1 MITLTISIRIG
12 DGVYYPVD
20 QALIQ
25 EAGSELNAVIFQA
38 LLWGCNEY
46 GTFNSFDHFGTLI
59 HGA

>member
-20 QALIQ
+20 QALVQ

-38 LLWGCNEY
+38 LLWGVTNT
-46 GTFNSFDHFGTLI
+46 GLSIASIILGL
-59 HGA
+59 